1 MHKLTVIAVTALILM
16 TGSAFADNTAPWGRS
31 KLTDTEYKPQKVV
44 YDVTTGKLEVMDH
57 VLDRGSYLSN
67 ISGADPFEQSIVLVI
82 HGAAIKFFA
91 IENTAQYKAMMQRA
105 ESLVSSDVLKIKMC
119 KIAAE
124 AKGYKAEDIH
134 GFVEMIPMGDAEIIR
149 LQYEENH
156 AYMQ

>member
-1 MHKLTVIAVTALILM
+1 MHRIAATALAALLFI
-16 TGSAFADNTAPWGRS
+16 TGNVFAANDAPWGRS
-31 KLTDTEYKPQKVV
+31 KLTDTAYKPQKVV

-67 ISGADPFEQSIVLVI
+67 ISGADPFDQSIVLVI
-82 HGAAIKFFA
+82 HGSAIKFFA

-105 ESLVSSDVLKIKMC
+105 ESLVSSGVLKIRMC

-134 GFVEMIPMGDAEIIR
+134 GFVEMVPMGDAEIIR